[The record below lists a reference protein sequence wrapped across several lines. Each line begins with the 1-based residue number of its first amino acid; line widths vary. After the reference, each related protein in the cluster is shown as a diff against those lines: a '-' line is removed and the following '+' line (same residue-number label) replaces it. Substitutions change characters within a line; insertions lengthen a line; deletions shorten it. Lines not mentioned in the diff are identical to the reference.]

1 MSISKESKIGIAAGL
16 LIGLGLCA
24 IQEWRSNRVQTA
36 ILDLDWESEEASGTD
51 GYDETTEEKKHM
63 YKKD

>member
-24 IQEWRSNRVQTA
+24 IQEWRNSRVQTA
-36 ILDLDWESEEASGTD
+36 ILDFAWERDEEFGMDDECESEIV
-51 GYDETTEEKKHM
+51 DEN
-63 YKKD
+63 DRD

>member
-36 ILDLDWESEEASGTD
+36 ILDLDWERDEASGTD
-51 GYDETTEEKKHM
+51 EHDEG
-63 YKKD
+63 KDESNE